1 MPRGSGRRPLPTAVK
16 NLRGNPGKR
25 QPNNAEPTAVAG
37 VPPMPKLSREAARE
51 WKRIVPEL
59 LRLGVL
65 TVVDGKALAG
75 YCHAFAR
82 WQEAEKE
89 IKKFGLVVEEPVLM
103 KIDDELI
110 DSGYVRLK
118 RNPAVAIS
126 FEAQK
131 VMKSFLVEF
140 GLTPASRS
148 RIHTKE
154 PEKEDPLANYMNR
167 GAQIQSKY
175 TN

>member
-1 MPRGSGRRPLPTAVK
+1 
-16 NLRGNPGKR
+16 
-25 QPNNAEPTAVAG
+25 
-37 VPPMPKLSREAARE
+37 MPKLSAEARRE

-65 TVVDGKALAG
+65 TVVDGKALAS

-82 WQEAEKE
+82 WQEAEKD

-110 DSGYVRLK
+110 DSGYIRLK
-118 RNPAVAIS
+118 RNPAVGIS

-148 RIHTKE
+148 RIRV
-154 PEKEDPLANYMNR
+154 EKPAEADPFENYMDR
-167 GAQIQSKY
+167 GAQSSAKP
-175 TN
+175 N